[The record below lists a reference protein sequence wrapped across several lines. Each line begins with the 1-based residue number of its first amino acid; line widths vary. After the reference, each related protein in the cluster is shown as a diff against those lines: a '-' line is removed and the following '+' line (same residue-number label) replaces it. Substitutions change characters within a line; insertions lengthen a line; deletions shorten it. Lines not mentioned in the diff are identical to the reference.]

1 MKILFAGAGAM
12 GARFGALLHRSGNEI
27 VFADSWQ
34 EHRDVINNDGLK
46 MIIDGVD
53 EGHVM
58 IPALSPQAVEG
69 SFDLVFVF
77 TKAMYL
83 DAMMQDIKHV
93 LTPDTR
99 VICLLNGLG
108 NVEVIERYV
117 PKENI
122 FLGVTV
128 WTSGLGG
135 PGIVDAVG
143 TGSIELQQVH
153 QTDSTFNAHL
163 LETLN
168 QAGLNVVYSDDVKQS
183 IWNKVAL
190 NAVLNTYCT
199 LIDCNI
205 AEYGSYPDNRIL
217 TELVVDEVIA
227 VATAEGI
234 ALDKEHLVAKIEDIF
249 DPLKGGNH
257 YPSLYQDMAAGRKT
271 EIDYLNGAIAR
282 IGNKHG
288 IETPVCQVITHMIH
302 AKEFLKDKGTH

>member
-12 GARFGALLHRSGNEI
+12 GARFGALLHRNGNDI
-27 VFADSWQ
+27 VFADGWQ
-34 EHRDVINNDGLK
+34 AHRDAINEHGLK

-53 EGHVM
+53 EGFVH
-58 IPALSPQAVEG
+58 IPAVSPNQVEG
-69 SFDLVFVF
+69 TFDLVFVF
-77 TKAMYL
+77 TKAMHL
-83 DAMMQDIKHV
+83 DSMMQDIQHV
-93 LTPDTR
+93 ITDTTR

-108 NVEVIERYV
+108 NAEVIERYV

-143 TGSIELQQVH
+143 TGAIELQQVH
-153 QTDSTFNAHL
+153 QIPSSFNERL

-168 QAGLNVVYSDDVKQS
+168 QAGLNVIYSDDVKQS

-190 NAVLNTYCT
+190 NSVLNTYCT
-199 LIDCNI
+199 LIDCNV
-205 AEYGSYPDNRIL
+205 AEYGHYENNRIL

-227 VATAEGI
+227 VANAEGI
-234 ALDKEHLVAKIEDIF
+234 VLDKDALVSKIEAVY
-249 DPLKGGNH
+249 DPQKAGNH

-282 IGNKHG
+282 LGTKHG
-288 IETPVCQVITHMIH
+288 IATPVCLAITHMIH
-302 AKEFLKDKGTH
+302 AKESVKKTHR